1 MNVWPSRWASML
13 PRIGH
18 FFPNKGHKDW
28 GKRGKFNNACLGD
41 WARCYLLAA
50 IRPAVDQWRLKQQ
63 VSISPDESLACQGGG
78 RIFCQDE
85 HLLHCLLNS
94 LWLQQR
100 RKHHKS
106 SFQSSRD
113 AAAVN
118 RAPFEPRYE
127 HGGATRWL
135 LQSEQCNCGAD
146 NRVTIC
152 VHPAILT
159 RLNPLWNSWQSKG
172 QPTYGDQSFM
182 VSRHW
187 RCSGGA
193 DWLTGADEA
202 GGKCNLEI

>member
-13 PRIGH
+13 PRISH
-18 FFPNKGHKDW
+18 FFPNKGHKVW
-28 GKRGKFNNACLGD
+28 GKRDKFNNACLGD

-106 SFQSSRD
+106 SFKSSRD

-118 RAPFEPRYE
+118 RAPFEPLYE
-127 HGGATRWL
+127 HGKANTMATSVRAVQLWSWYL
-135 LQSEQCNCGAD
+135 RYHLCSSRNPDTFESSLKFMTIKRAAD
-146 NRVTIC
+146 LRGSALHGVQTLE
-152 VHPAILT
+152 VLWPSRLT
-159 RLNPLWNSWQSKG
+159 DWCWWG
-172 QPTYGDQSFM
+172 
-182 VSRHW
+182 W
-187 RCSGGA
+187 R
-193 DWLTGADEA
+193 
-202 GGKCNLEI
+202 KM